1 MLETLTNLK
10 NNKIK
15 RATTQQ
21 VRGHTADRLKKLLAG
36 LGKTRHRELFLFNP
50 LSSSTYFHAQWYRTT
65 HCE

>member
-50 LSSSTYFHAQWYRTT
+50 LSP
-65 HCE
+65 